1 MVQRL
6 FFLILGIAVAYVPFF
21 LIGLAIGHWMDLPMK
36 ESSSVVGS
44 VGVFLVGVGLSSCP
58 TNTILAII
66 GYGCA
71 VYSGA
76 YF

>member
-1 MVQRL
+1 
-6 FFLILGIAVAYVPFF
+6 
-21 LIGLAIGHWMDLPMK
+21 MDLPMK
-36 ESSSVVGS
+36 ESSLVVGS
-44 VGVFLVGVGLSSCP
+44 VGVFLVGVAVSSRP
-58 TNTILAII
+58 PNTILAII

>member
-36 ESSSVVGS
+36 ESSLVVGS
-44 VGVFLVGVGLSSCP
+44 VGVFLVGVAGCVFRGLFLSRF
-58 TNTILAII
+58 LAR
-66 GYGCA
+66 
-71 VYSGA
+71 
-76 YF
+76 